1 LLQLQEFFKGIGSI
15 GKSENMA
22 YYSVSSVEDLTK
34 VIIPHFQK
42 YFLLTKKKAD
52 FMLFKKVVE
61 LINSKKHL
69 SIEGLQQIINIK
81 ASINSGLSDI
91 HKSEFNNINKVI
103 RPIIDT
109 KNIPSPY

>member
-42 YFLLTKKKAD
+42 YFLLTKKKSR
-52 FMLFKKVVE
+52 FY
-61 LINSKKHL
+61 
-69 SIEGLQQIINIK
+69 
-81 ASINSGLSDI
+81 
-91 HKSEFNNINKVI
+91 VI
-103 RPIIDT
+103 
-109 KNIPSPY
+109 